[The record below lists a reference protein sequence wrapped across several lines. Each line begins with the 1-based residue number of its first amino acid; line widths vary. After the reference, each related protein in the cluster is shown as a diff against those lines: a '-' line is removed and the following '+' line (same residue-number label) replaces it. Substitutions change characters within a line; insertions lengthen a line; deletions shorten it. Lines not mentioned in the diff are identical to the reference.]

1 MVFKF
6 SRDFH
11 FDYPAQLGLYTSLPL
26 LEPSKT
32 IFFFLL
38 IPLLPVLYKGGH
50 SALSQAN
57 TFFCRITTKPF
68 ASDTN
73 PRIERLR
80 KNPALNFPRIIIR
93 IELETSSE
101 GPSITRVVCGACT
114 VGAPCFSPTR
124 LRRGPLGFPTA
135 PRRRFLFQPVPETP
149 GSDAGSYTDSH

>member
-1 MVFKF
+1 MALRF

-26 LEPSKT
+26 LEPSKI
-32 IFFFLL
+32 IFFLLL
-38 IPLLPVLYKGGH
+38 IPLLPVLYREGH

-57 TFFCRITTKPF
+57 SFFCRISTKPF

-80 KNPALNFPRIIIR
+80 KNHALNFPRIIIR

-101 GPSITRVVCGACT
+101 GPSLTRVGGGAGT
-114 VGAPCFSPTR
+114 LVAPCGSPTQVG
-124 LRRGPLGFPTA
+124 RGPPRFPNLST
-135 PRRRFLFQPVPETP
+135 VP
-149 GSDAGSYTDSH
+149 SSV